1 MQTMSTYTLN
11 IVTISSDDKDLYENH
26 SFYNE
31 GDSGLDLFCVTDQDI
46 EPGLSRKIKLG
57 IKCSMKKE
65 KEHNDGIY
73 RVPNKK
79 LVKKMSYLLV
89 PRSSISKTPLR
100 MANSIGIIDS
110 GYTGELMAMV
120 DNHSDKVYSIKRGD
134 RLFQVVRANLRPFSF
149 KLVDELE
156 KTERG
161 DGGFGST

>member
-1 MQTMSTYTLN
+1 MMTQYILN
-11 IVTISSDDKDLYENH
+11 IVTISPDDGPLYEDH
-26 SFYNE
+26 SFYHE
-31 GDSGLDLFCVTDQDI
+31 GDSGLDLFCVRDQDI
-46 EPGLSRKIKLG
+46 EPGLSRKIQLG
-57 IKCSMKKE
+57 IRCSMIKE
-65 KEHNDGIY
+65 KEHNDNIY

-79 LVKKMSYLLV
+79 MTEKRSYLLV

-134 RLFQVVRANLRPFSF
+134 RLFQIVRSNLRPFLI

-161 DGGFGST
+161 DGGFGSTK